1 MRKTE
6 ALARLAELEP
16 PEGEEDDDMGSIPDE
31 RLSLI
36 FACCHPALAVE
47 AQIALTLRALG
58 GLTTREIARAFLVP
72 EPTMAQR
79 LVRAKSKMRDAGI
92 PIRVPPDHLLPER
105 LAAVLLVLYLIFN
118 EGYTATEGDALIR
131 PELCAEAIRLA
142 KLLAVFMPD
151 EPEALGLLALMLLQ
165 DSRRDARTG
174 PSGELVL
181 LGDQDRSQWDR
192 GEIEEGRRVLAR
204 ALAHRRAGRYQL
216 QAAIAG
222 AHAAAERAD
231 DTDWAAIAT
240 LYARLAEID
249 PSPVVALNR
258 AIAVAETDGPAKALA
273 LVDALALDSYHLF
286 HATRADLL
294 RRLGRREEAATAYRQ
309 ALGRTGNAAE
319 RALLERRLA
328 EAEAEAGAE

>member
-1 MRKTE
+1 M
-6 ALARLAELEP
+6 LARLESLAPAEG
-16 PEGEEDDDMGSIPDE
+16 GEDDMGSIPDE

-92 PIRVPPDHLLPER
+92 PIAVPPDHLLPDR

-118 EGYTATEGDALIR
+118 EGYAATEGDALVR
-131 PELCAEAIRLA
+131 GELCAEAIRLA
-142 KLLAVFMPD
+142 RLLAVLMPD
-151 EPEALGLLALMLLQ
+151 EPEALGLVALMLLQ
-165 DSRRDARTG
+165 DSRRDVRTG
-174 PSGELVL
+174 PGGELVL
-181 LGDQDRSQWDR
+181 LADQDRSRWDR
-192 GEIEEGRRVLAR
+192 VEIEEGRRVLAR
-204 ALAHRRAGRYQL
+204 ALAHRRPGRYQL

-222 AHAAAERAD
+222 AHAGAERAE
-231 DTDWAAIAT
+231 DTDWPAIAT

-258 AIAVAETDGPAKALA
+258 AVAVAMAEGPERGLE
-273 LVDALALDSYHLF
+273 LVEGIGELDRYHLL

-294 RRLGRREEAATAYRQ
+294 RRLGRDDDARAAYDR
-309 ALGRTGNAAE
+309 ALELAGNPVE
-319 RALLERRLA
+319 RAFLERRRA
-328 EAEAEAGAE
+328 EVS